1 MFLKYMN
8 KGIQLVKTVDWMKE
22 VKEWEVFEATDSNA
36 KSWFRNYKGMF
47 EKVEDKAVDK
57 WEEKENK
64 EAKKWEWKKV
74 KAKK

>member
-22 VKEWEVFEATDSNA
+22 VKEWEVFETTDSNA
-36 KSWFRNYKGMF
+36 RSWFRNYKGMF
-47 EKVEDKAVDK
+47 EQVEDKKEVK
-57 WEEKENK
+57 EEKAE
-64 EAKKWEWKKV
+64 KKSDWKKA

>member
-22 VKEWEVFEATDSNA
+22 VKEWEVFEATDNNA
-36 KSWFRNYKGMF
+36 RSWFRNYKGMF
-47 EKVEDKAVDK
+47 EMVDEK
-57 WEEKENK
+57 KEVKEEKAE
-64 EAKKWEWKKV
+64 KKSDWKKA

>member
-36 KSWFRNYKGMF
+36 RSWFRNYKGMF
-47 EKVEDKAVDK
+47 EQVEDKKEVK
-57 WEEKENK
+57 EEKTE
-64 EAKKWEWKKV
+64 KKSDWKKA

>member
-22 VKEWEVFEATDSNA
+22 VKEWEIFEATDSNA
-36 KSWFRNYKGMF
+36 RSWFRNYKGMF
-47 EKVEDKAVDK
+47 EQVEDKKEVK
-57 WEEKENK
+57 EEKAE
-64 EAKKWEWKKV
+64 KKSDWKKA

>member
-36 KSWFRNYKGMF
+36 RSWFRNYKGMF
-47 EKVEDKAVDK
+47 EQVDEK
-57 WEEKENK
+57 EVKEEKTE
-64 EAKKWEWKKV
+64 KKSDWK
-74 KAKK
+74 KAKKK

>member
-22 VKEWEVFEATDSNA
+22 VKEWEIFEATDSNA
-36 KSWFRNYKGMF
+36 RSWFRNYKGMF
-47 EKVEDKAVDK
+47 EKVEDKEVEK
-57 WEEKENK
+57 NEEKKDE
-64 EAKKWEWKKV
+64 KKAEWKKA

>member
-36 KSWFRNYKGMF
+36 RSWFRNYKGMF
-47 EKVEDKAVDK
+47 EKVDEKEIK
-57 WEEKENK
+57 EEKAE
-64 EAKKWEWKKV
+64 KKSDWKKA

>member
-36 KSWFRNYKGMF
+36 RSWFRNYKGMF
-47 EKVEDKAVDK
+47 EMV
-57 WEEKENK
+57 EEKK
-64 EAKKWEWKKV
+64 EVKEEKTEKKSDWKKA

>member
-36 KSWFRNYKGMF
+36 RSWFRNYKGMF
-47 EKVEDKAVDK
+47 EQVDEK
-57 WEEKENK
+57 KEVKEEKAE
-64 EAKKWEWKKV
+64 KKWEWKKA

>member
-22 VKEWEVFEATDSNA
+22 VREWEVFETTDSNA
-36 KSWFRNYKGMF
+36 RSWFRNYKGMF
-47 EKVEDKAVDK
+47 EKVDEDKPAE
-57 WEEKENK
+57 EEKK
-64 EAKKWEWKKV
+64 EVKKTEWKKW

>member
-47 EKVEDKAVDK
+47 EQVEDKKEVK
-57 WEEKENK
+57 EEKAE
-64 EAKKWEWKKV
+64 KKWEWKKA

>member
-36 KSWFRNYKGMF
+36 RSWFRNYKGMF
-47 EKVEDKAVDK
+47 EQVDEK
-57 WEEKENK
+57 EIKEEKIE
-64 EAKKWEWKKV
+64 KKSDWKKA

>member
-8 KGIQLVKTVDWMKE
+8 KGIQLVKTVDWMRE

-36 KSWFRNYKGMF
+36 RSWFRNYKGMF
-47 EKVEDKAVDK
+47 EQVDEK
-57 WEEKENK
+57 KEVKEEKAE
-64 EAKKWEWKKV
+64 KKSDWKKA

>member
-36 KSWFRNYKGMF
+36 RSWFRNYKGMF
-47 EKVEDKAVDK
+47 EKVDEKK
-57 WEEKENK
+57 EIKEEKAE
-64 EAKKWEWKKV
+64 KKSDWK
-74 KAKK
+74 KAKKK

>member
-36 KSWFRNYKGMF
+36 RSWFRNYKGMF
-47 EKVEDKAVDK
+47 EQVEDKKEVK
-57 WEEKENK
+57 EEKAE
-64 EAKKWEWKKV
+64 KKSDWK
-74 KAKK
+74 KAKKK

>member
-22 VKEWEVFEATDSNA
+22 VKEWEVFEATDNNA
-36 KSWFRNYKGMF
+36 RSWFRNYKGMF
-47 EKVEDKAVDK
+47 EQVEDKKEVK
-57 WEEKENK
+57 EEKAE
-64 EAKKWEWKKV
+64 KKSDWKKA

>member
-22 VKEWEVFEATDSNA
+22 VKEWEVFEATDNNA
-36 KSWFRNYKGMF
+36 RSWFRNYKGMF
-47 EKVEDKAVDK
+47 EQVD
-57 WEEKENK
+57 EKKEIK
-64 EAKKWEWKKV
+64 EAKAEKKSDWKKA

>member
-47 EKVEDKAVDK
+47 EQVEDKKEVK
-57 WEEKENK
+57 EEKAE
-64 EAKKWEWKKV
+64 KKSDWKKA